1 MKKKAPSLF
10 CLGREFM
17 IRSFFRI
24 VSFPSWVSQV
34 PLLSMVRSLS
44 GIPDKRRELLLV
56 LAIRPRENLSR
67 WRVTGVAIPEFRI
80 FQAKA

>member
-1 MKKKAPSLF
+1 MKKRALSLF

-24 VSFPSWVSQV
+24 VSFPSWVSQL

-44 GIPDKRRELLLV
+44 GIPDKRRKPLLV
-56 LAIRPRENLSR
+56 LDTRARENLSR
-67 WRVTGVAIPEFRI
+67 WRVTGVAIPEFKI